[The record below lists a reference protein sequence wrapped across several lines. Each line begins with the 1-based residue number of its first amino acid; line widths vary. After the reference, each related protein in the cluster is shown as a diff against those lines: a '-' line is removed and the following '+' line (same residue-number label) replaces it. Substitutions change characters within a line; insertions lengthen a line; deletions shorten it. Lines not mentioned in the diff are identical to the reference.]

1 MYYKNK
7 NVSIKT
13 IKKKGGI
20 IIKRKIFLITL
31 LCTIIFSVLNVHAET
46 ASFFEAEYIRGIYES
61 KYMYSNNTI
70 YYQTARFFRKS
81 DTHMFAYCIEPFTF
95 FNEGSTYESTINPNN
110 LTNEQKDRISKIA
123 HFGFYYKNHTDD
135 YWYAVTQMMI
145 WQVADTTNGET
156 YFTDKLNGNRVNIYQ
171 NEINEINNLVNNYNT
186 LPKTNNKTYIFK
198 EGEEIKIDA
207 GDIISYYKSND
218 ERVKIEG
225 NNLIINNLPEGE
237 YSFTLE
243 RNDINYNRPTI
254 FYQSN
259 NSQNIMESGDLEPI
273 KSTFKIKV
281 INTEININKI
291 DSDTKSI
298 IPSGDA
304 SLDGAIYTLY
314 DNNMN
319 IIKDLTIENNTTN
332 IKSLDLG
339 KYYLKEKS
347 PGTGYNLDDKTYEIT
362 LDENNTKKELI
373 LENKVIKKNIII
385 KKLYGDYNQLNNEK
399 NIDFEIYNSKNE
411 LIKTI
416 STDENGEVVITLP
429 YGEYKLIQL
438 NSTNGY
444 QKIDPFIIKV
454 TNNEDETIEL
464 KDYKIP
470 VPNTHTNNSLILYL
484 IRLLLLI
491 C

>member
-1 MYYKNK
+1 M
-7 NVSIKT
+7 
-13 IKKKGGI
+13 
-20 IIKRKIFLITL
+20 TL
-31 LCTIIFSVLNVHAET
+31 LCTILFSVLNVHAET
-46 ASFFEAEYIRGIYES
+46 TSFFEAEYIRGIYES

-95 FNEGSTYESTINPNN
+95 FNEGSTYESTITPNN

-156 YFTDKLNGNRVNIYQ
+156 YFTDRLNGNRVNIYQ
-171 NEINEINNLVNNYNT
+171 DEMNEINNLVNNYNT
-186 LPKTNNKTYIFK
+186 LPETNNKTYIFK
-198 EGEEIKIDA
+198 EGEEIKLS
-207 GDIISYYKSND
+207 GGNIISNYKSND

-225 NNLIINNLPEGE
+225 NSIVIENLKEGD

-243 RNDINYNRPTI
+243 RNDLNFNRPTI

-259 NSQNIMESGDLEPI
+259 NSQNIMESGDIEPI
-273 KSTFKIKV
+273 KSTFNIKV
-281 INTEININKI
+281 IKTEINIDKI
-291 DSDTKSI
+291 DADTKSI

-314 DNNMN
+314 DSNMN
-319 IIKDLTIENNTTN
+319 EIKDLIIENNTAN
-332 IKSLDLG
+332 IKDLDLG
-339 KYYLKEKS
+339 TYYIKEKT
-347 PGTGYNLDDKTYEIT
+347 PGTGYNLDEEIHEIV
-362 LDENNTKKELI
+362 LDENNTKKDLV
-373 LENKVIKKNIII
+373 LENKVIKKNITI
-385 KKLYGDYNQLNNEK
+385 KKLYGDSNNLSNEK
-399 NIDFEIYNSKNE
+399 NIDFEIYNSRNE

-416 STDENGEVVITLP
+416 STDENGEVTITLP
-429 YGEYKLIQL
+429 YGEYKLVQL
-438 NSTNGY
+438 NTTNGY
-444 QKIDPFIIKV
+444 QKLDPFIIKV

-464 KDYKIP
+464 KDYRIP
-470 VPNTHTNNSLILYL
+470 VPNTHTNNYLLLYI

>member
-1 MYYKNK
+1 M
-7 NVSIKT
+7 
-13 IKKKGGI
+13 
-20 IIKRKIFLITL
+20 TL
-31 LCTIIFSVLNVHAET
+31 LCTILFSVLNVHAET
-46 ASFFEAEYIRGIYES
+46 TSFFEAEYIRGIYES

-95 FNEGSTYESTINPNN
+95 FNEGSTYESTITPNN

-145 WQVADTTNGET
+145 WQVADTTNGDT
-156 YFTDKLNGNRVNIYQ
+156 YFTDRLNGNRVNIYQ
-171 NEINEINNLVNNYNT
+171 DEMNEINNLVNNYNT
-186 LPKTNNKTYIFK
+186 LPETNNKTYIFK
-198 EGEEIKIDA
+198 EGEEIKLS
-207 GDIISYYKSND
+207 GGNIISNYKSND

-225 NNLIINNLPEGE
+225 NNIVIEDLKEGD

-243 RNDINYNRPTI
+243 RNDLNFNRPTI

-259 NSQNIMESGDLEPI
+259 NSQNIMESGDIEPI
-273 KSTFKIKV
+273 KSTFNIKV
-281 INTEININKI
+281 IKTEINIDKI

-304 SLDGAIYTLY
+304 SLDGAVYTLY
-314 DNNMN
+314 DSNMN
-319 IIKDLTIENNTTN
+319 EITDLTIENNTAN
-332 IKSLDLG
+332 IKDLDLG
-339 KYYLKEKS
+339 TYYIKEKT
-347 PGTGYNLDDKTYEIT
+347 PGTGYNLDEEIHEII
-362 LDENNTKKELI
+362 LDENNTKKDLV
-373 LENKVIKKNIII
+373 LENKVIKKNITI
-385 KKLYGDYNQLNNEK
+385 KKLYGDSNNLSSEK

-416 STDENGEVVITLP
+416 STDENGEVTITLP
-429 YGEYKLIQL
+429 YGEYKLVQL
-438 NSTNGY
+438 NTTNGY
-444 QKIDPFIIKV
+444 QKLDPFIIKV
-454 TNNEDETIEL
+454 TNNEEETIEL
-464 KDYKIP
+464 KDYRIP
-470 VPNTHTNNSLILYL
+470 VPNTHTNSYLLLYI

>member
-1 MYYKNK
+1 M
-7 NVSIKT
+7 
-13 IKKKGGI
+13 
-20 IIKRKIFLITL
+20 TL
-31 LCTIIFSVLNVHAET
+31 LCTILFSVLNVHAET
-46 ASFFEAEYIRGIYES
+46 TSFFEAEYIRGIYES

-95 FNEGSTYESTINPNN
+95 FNEGSTYESTITPNN

-156 YFTDKLNGNRVNIYQ
+156 YFTDRLNGNRVNIYQ
-171 NEINEINNLVNNYNT
+171 DEMNEINNLVNNYNT
-186 LPKTNNKTYIFK
+186 LPDTNNKTYIFK
-198 EGEEIKIDA
+198 EGEEIKLS
-207 GDIISYYKSND
+207 GGNIISNYKSND

-225 NNLIINNLPEGE
+225 NNIVIEDLKEGD

-243 RNDINYNRPTI
+243 RNDLNFNRPTI

-259 NSQNIMESGDLEPI
+259 NSQNIMESGDIEPI
-273 KSTFKIKV
+273 ESTFNIKV
-281 INTEININKI
+281 IKTEINIDKI

-314 DNNMN
+314 DSNMN
-319 IIKDLTIENNTTN
+319 EITDLTIENNTAN
-332 IKSLDLG
+332 IKDLDLG
-339 KYYLKEKS
+339 TYYIKEKT
-347 PGTGYNLDDKTYEIT
+347 PGTGYNLDEEIHEII
-362 LDENNTKKELI
+362 LDENNTKKDLV
-373 LENKVIKKNIII
+373 LENKVIKKNITI
-385 KKLYGDYNQLNNEK
+385 KKLYGDSNNLSSEK

-416 STDENGEVVITLP
+416 STDENGEVTITLP
-429 YGEYKLIQL
+429 YGEYKLVQL
-438 NSTNGY
+438 NTTNGY
-444 QKIDPFIIKV
+444 QKLEPFIIKV

-464 KDYKIP
+464 KDYRIT
-470 VPNTHTNNSLILYL
+470 VPNTHTNNYL
-484 IRLLLLI
+484 LLFVIRLLLLI

>member
-1 MYYKNK
+1 M
-7 NVSIKT
+7 
-13 IKKKGGI
+13 
-20 IIKRKIFLITL
+20 TL
-31 LCTIIFSVLNVHAET
+31 LCTILFSVLNVHAET
-46 ASFFEAEYIRGIYES
+46 TSFFEAEYIRGIYES

-95 FNEGSTYESTINPNN
+95 FNEGATYESTITPNN

-156 YFTDKLNGNRVNIYQ
+156 YFTDRLNGNRVNIYQ
-171 NEINEINNLVNNYNT
+171 DEMNEINNLVNNYNT
-186 LPKTNNKTYIFK
+186 LPDTNNKTYIFK
-198 EGEEIKIDA
+198 EGEEIKLS
-207 GDIISYYKSND
+207 GGNIISNYKSND

-225 NNLIINNLPEGE
+225 NNIVIEDLKEGD

-243 RNDINYNRPTI
+243 RNDLNFNRPTI

-259 NSQNIMESGDLEPI
+259 NSQNIMESGDIEPI
-273 KSTFKIKV
+273 KSTFNIKV
-281 INTEININKI
+281 IKTEINIDKI

-314 DNNMN
+314 DSNMN
-319 IIKDLTIENNTTN
+319 EIKDLTIENNTAN
-332 IKSLDLG
+332 IKDLDLG
-339 KYYLKEKS
+339 TYYIKEKT
-347 PGTGYNLDDKTYEIT
+347 PGTGYNLDEEIHEIV
-362 LDENNTKKELI
+362 LDENNTKKDLV
-373 LENKVIKKNIII
+373 LENKVIKKNITI
-385 KKLYGDYNQLNNEK
+385 KKLYGDSNNLSSEK

-416 STDENGEVVITLP
+416 STDENGEVTITLP
-429 YGEYKLIQL
+429 YGEYKLVQL
-438 NSTNGY
+438 NTTNGY
-444 QKIDPFIIKV
+444 QKLEPFIIKV

-464 KDYKIP
+464 KDYRIP
-470 VPNTHTNNSLILYL
+470 VPNTHTNNYL
-484 IRLLLLI
+484 LLFVIRLLLLI

>member
-1 MYYKNK
+1 M
-7 NVSIKT
+7 
-13 IKKKGGI
+13 
-20 IIKRKIFLITL
+20 TL
-31 LCTIIFSVLNVHAET
+31 LCTILFSVLNVHAET
-46 ASFFEAEYIRGIYES
+46 TSFFEAEYIRGIYES

-95 FNEGSTYESTINPNN
+95 FNEGSSYKSTITPNN

-156 YFTDKLNGNRVNIYQ
+156 YFTDRLNGNRVNIYQ
-171 NEINEINNLVNNYNT
+171 DEMNEINNLVNNYNT
-186 LPKTNNKTYIFK
+186 LPETNNKTYIFK
-198 EGEEIKIDA
+198 EGEEIKLS
-207 GDIISYYKSND
+207 GGNIISNYKSND

-225 NNLIINNLPEGE
+225 NSIVIENLKEGD

-243 RNDINYNRPTI
+243 RNDLNFNRPTI

-259 NSQNIMESGDLEPI
+259 NSQNIMESGDIEPI
-273 KSTFKIKV
+273 KSTFNIKV
-281 INTEININKI
+281 IKTEINIDKI
-291 DSDTKSI
+291 DADTKSI

-314 DNNMN
+314 DSNMN
-319 IIKDLTIENNTTN
+319 EIKDLIIENNTAN
-332 IKSLDLG
+332 IKDLDLG
-339 KYYLKEKS
+339 TYYIKEKT
-347 PGTGYNLDDKTYEIT
+347 PGTGYNLDEEIHEIV
-362 LDENNTKKELI
+362 LDENNTKKDLV
-373 LENKVIKKNIII
+373 LENKVIKKNITI
-385 KKLYGDYNQLNNEK
+385 KKLYGDSNNLSNEK
-399 NIDFEIYNSKNE
+399 NIDFEIYNSRNE

-416 STDENGEVVITLP
+416 STDENGEVTITLP
-429 YGEYKLIQL
+429 YGEYKLVQL
-438 NSTNGY
+438 NTTNGY
-444 QKIDPFIIKV
+444 QKLDPFIIKV

-464 KDYKIP
+464 KDYRIP
-470 VPNTHTNNSLILYL
+470 VPNTHTNSYLLLYI

>member
-1 MYYKNK
+1 
-7 NVSIKT
+7 
-13 IKKKGGI
+13 
-20 IIKRKIFLITL
+20 
-31 LCTIIFSVLNVHAET
+31 
-46 ASFFEAEYIRGIYES
+46 
-61 KYMYSNNTI
+61 MYSNNTI
-70 YYQTARFFRKS
+70 YYQTARFFRKT
-81 DTHMFAYCIEPFTF
+81 DTHMYAYCIEPFTF
-95 FNEGSTYESTINPNN
+95 FNEGSTYESTITPDN

-171 NEINEINNLVNNYNT
+171 NEINEINNLVDNYNT
-186 LPKTNNKTYIFK
+186 LPNTNNKSYIFK
-198 EGEEIKIDA
+198 EGEEIKLDA
-207 GDIISYYKSND
+207 GSIISNYKSND

-225 NNLIINNLPEGE
+225 NYLIINNLKEGD

-243 RNDINYNRPTI
+243 RNELDFNRPTI

-273 KSTFKIKV
+273 KSTFKIKIV
-281 INTEININKI
+281 KTEINLDKI
-291 DSDTKSI
+291 DYDNQSI

-314 DNNMN
+314 DKDMN
-319 IIKDLTIENNTTN
+319 EIKDLIIENNTAN
-332 IKSLDLG
+332 IKDLDLG
-339 KYYLKEKS
+339 VYYLKEKT
-347 PGTGYNLDDKTYEIT
+347 PGTGYNLDEETHKIII
-362 LDENNTKKELI
+362 DENNTKI
-373 LENKVIKKNIII
+373 DIVLENKVIKKNITI
-385 KKLYGDYNQLNNEK
+385 KKLYGDNNSLNSEK

-416 STDENGEVVITLP
+416 STDENGEAAISLP

-438 NSTNGY
+438 NTTNGY
-444 QKIDPFIIKV
+444 QKIEPFIIKV

-470 VPNTHTNNSLILYL
+470 VPNTHTNSILLYI

>member
-1 MYYKNK
+1 M
-7 NVSIKT
+7 
-13 IKKKGGI
+13 
-20 IIKRKIFLITL
+20 TL
-31 LCTIIFSVLNVHAET
+31 LCTILFSVLNVHAET
-46 ASFFEAEYIRGIYES
+46 TSFFEAEYIRGIYES

-95 FNEGSTYESTINPNN
+95 FNEGSTYESTITPNN

-156 YFTDKLNGNRVNIYQ
+156 YFTDRLNGNRVNIYQ
-171 NEINEINNLVNNYNT
+171 DEMNEINNLVNNYNT
-186 LPKTNNKTYIFK
+186 LPETNNKTYIFK
-198 EGEEIKIDA
+198 EGEEIKLS
-207 GDIISYYKSND
+207 GGNIISNYKSND

-225 NNLIINNLPEGE
+225 NNIVIEDLKEGD

-243 RNDINYNRPTI
+243 RNDLNFNRPTI

-259 NSQNIMESGDLEPI
+259 NSQNIMESGDIEPI
-273 KSTFKIKV
+273 KSTFNIKV
-281 INTEININKI
+281 IKTEINIDKI

-304 SLDGAIYTLY
+304 SLDGAVYTLY
-314 DNNMN
+314 DSNMN
-319 IIKDLTIENNTTN
+319 EIKDLTIENNTAN
-332 IKSLDLG
+332 IKDLDLG
-339 KYYLKEKS
+339 TYYIKEKT
-347 PGTGYNLDDKTYEIT
+347 PGTGYNLDEEIHEIV
-362 LDENNTKKELI
+362 LDENNTKKDLV
-373 LENKVIKKNIII
+373 LENKVIKKNITI
-385 KKLYGDYNQLNNEK
+385 KKLYGDSNNLSSEK
-399 NIDFEIYNSKNE
+399 NIDFEIYNSRNE

-416 STDENGEVVITLP
+416 STDEKGEVTITLP
-429 YGEYKLIQL
+429 YGEYKLVQL
-438 NSTNGY
+438 NTTNGY
-444 QKIDPFIIKV
+444 QKLEPFIIKV

-464 KDYKIP
+464 KDYRIP
-470 VPNTHTNNSLILYL
+470 VPNTHTNSYLLLY
-484 IRLLLLI
+484 IFRLLLLI

>member
-1 MYYKNK
+1 M
-7 NVSIKT
+7 
-13 IKKKGGI
+13 
-20 IIKRKIFLITL
+20 TL
-31 LCTIIFSVLNVHAET
+31 LCTILFSVLNVHAET
-46 ASFFEAEYIRGIYES
+46 TSFFEAEYIRGIYES
-61 KYMYSNNTI
+61 KYMYSNNTV

-95 FNEGSTYESTINPNN
+95 FNEGSTYESTITPNN

-171 NEINEINNLVNNYNT
+171 DEINEINNLVNNYNT
-186 LPKTNNKTYIFK
+186 LPDTNNKTYIFK
-198 EGEEIKIDA
+198 EGEEIKLS
-207 GDIISYYKSND
+207 GGNIISNYKSND

-225 NNLIINNLPEGE
+225 NNIVIEGLKE
-237 YSFTLE
+237 GDYSFTLE
-243 RNDINYNRPTI
+243 RNDLNFNRPTI

-259 NSQNIMESGDLEPI
+259 NSQNIMESGDIEPI
-273 KSTFKIKV
+273 KSTFNIKV
-281 INTEININKI
+281 IKTEINIDKI

-314 DNNMN
+314 DSNMN
-319 IIKDLTIENNTTN
+319 EIKDLTIENNTTN
-332 IKSLDLG
+332 IKDLDLG
-339 KYYLKEKS
+339 TYYIKEKS
-347 PGTGYNLDDKTYEIT
+347 PGTGYNLDEEIHEII
-362 LDENNTKKELI
+362 LDENNTKKDI
-373 LENKVIKKNIII
+373 VLENKVIKKNITI
-385 KKLYGDYNQLNNEK
+385 KKLYGDSNNLSSEK
-399 NIDFEIYNSKNE
+399 NIDFEIYNSRND

-416 STDENGEVVITLP
+416 STDENGEVTITLP
-429 YGEYKLIQL
+429 YGEYKLVQL
-438 NSTNGY
+438 NTTNGY

-464 KDYKIP
+464 KDYRIP
-470 VPNTHTNNSLILYL
+470 VPNTRTNSYLLLYI

>member
-1 MYYKNK
+1 M
-7 NVSIKT
+7 
-13 IKKKGGI
+13 
-20 IIKRKIFLITL
+20 TL
-31 LCTIIFSVLNVHAET
+31 LCTILFSVLNVHAET
-46 ASFFEAEYIRGIYES
+46 TSFFEAEYIRGIYES

-95 FNEGSTYESTINPNN
+95 FNEGSTYESTITPNN

-156 YFTDKLNGNRVNIYQ
+156 YFTDRLNGNRVNIYQ
-171 NEINEINNLVNNYNT
+171 DEMNEINNLVNNYNT
-186 LPKTNNKTYIFK
+186 LPDTNNKTYIFK
-198 EGEEIKIDA
+198 EGEEIKLS
-207 GDIISYYKSND
+207 GGNIISNYKSND

-225 NNLIINNLPEGE
+225 NNIVIEDLKEGD

-243 RNDINYNRPTI
+243 RNDLNFNRPTI

-259 NSQNIMESGDLEPI
+259 NSQNIMESGDIEPI
-273 KSTFKIKV
+273 ESTFNIKV
-281 INTEININKI
+281 IKTEINIDKI

-314 DNNMN
+314 DSNMN
-319 IIKDLTIENNTTN
+319 EITDLTIENNTAN
-332 IKSLDLG
+332 IKDLDLG
-339 KYYLKEKS
+339 TYYIKEKT
-347 PGTGYNLDDKTYEIT
+347 PGTGYNLDEEIHEII
-362 LDENNTKKELI
+362 LDENNTKKDLV
-373 LENKVIKKNIII
+373 LENKVIKKNITI
-385 KKLYGDYNQLNNEK
+385 KKLYGDSNNLSSEK

-416 STDENGEVVITLP
+416 STDENGEVTITLP
-429 YGEYKLIQL
+429 YGEYKLVQL
-438 NSTNGY
+438 NTTNGY
-444 QKIDPFIIKV
+444 QKLEPFIIKV

-464 KDYKIP
+464 KDYRIP
-470 VPNTHTNNSLILYL
+470 VPNTHTNNYL
-484 IRLLLLI
+484 LLFIIRLLLLI

>member
-1 MYYKNK
+1 M
-7 NVSIKT
+7 
-13 IKKKGGI
+13 
-20 IIKRKIFLITL
+20 TL
-31 LCTIIFSVLNVHAET
+31 LCTILFSVLNVHAET
-46 ASFFEAEYIRGIYES
+46 TSFFEAEYIRGIYES

-95 FNEGSTYESTINPNN
+95 FNEGSTYESTITPNN

-145 WQVADTTNGET
+145 WQVADTTSGET
-156 YFTDKLNGNRVNIYQ
+156 YFTDRLNGNRVNIYQ
-171 NEINEINNLVNNYNT
+171 DEMNEINNLVNNYNT
-186 LPKTNNKTYIFK
+186 LPDTNNKTYIFK
-198 EGEEIKIDA
+198 EGEEIKLS
-207 GDIISYYKSND
+207 GGNIISNYKSND

-225 NNLIINNLPEGE
+225 NNIVIENLKEGD

-243 RNDINYNRPTI
+243 RNDLNFNRPTI

-259 NSQNIMESGDLEPI
+259 NSQNIMESGDIEPI
-273 KSTFKIKV
+273 KSTFNIKV
-281 INTEININKI
+281 IKTEINIDKI

-314 DNNMN
+314 DSNMN
-319 IIKDLTIENNTTN
+319 EIKNLTIENNTAN
-332 IKSLDLG
+332 IKDLDLG
-339 KYYLKEKS
+339 TYYIKEKT
-347 PGTGYNLDDKTYEIT
+347 PGTGYNLDEEIHEII
-362 LDENNTKKELI
+362 LDENNTKKDLV
-373 LENKVIKKNIII
+373 LENKVIKKNITI
-385 KKLYGDYNQLNNEK
+385 KKLYGDSNNLSSEK

-416 STDENGEVVITLP
+416 STDENGKVTITLP
-429 YGEYKLIQL
+429 YGEYKLVQL
-438 NSTNGY
+438 NTTNGY
-444 QKIDPFIIKV
+444 QKLEPFIIKV

-464 KDYKIP
+464 KDYRIP
-470 VPNTHTNNSLILYL
+470 VPNTHTNNYL
-484 IRLLLLI
+484 LLFIIRLLLLI

>member
-1 MYYKNK
+1 
-7 NVSIKT
+7 
-13 IKKKGGI
+13 
-20 IIKRKIFLITL
+20 
-31 LCTIIFSVLNVHAET
+31 
-46 ASFFEAEYIRGIYES
+46 
-61 KYMYSNNTI
+61 MYSNNTI

-95 FNEGSTYESTINPNN
+95 FNEDASYESTITPNN

-145 WQVADTTNGET
+145 WQVADTVNGET

-186 LPKTNNKTYIFK
+186 LPNTNNKTYIFK
-198 EGEEIKIDA
+198 EGENISIPA
-207 GDIISYYKSND
+207 GDIVTNYKSND

-225 NNLIINNLPEGE
+225 TNVVIDDLKEGN
-237 YSFTLE
+237 YTFTLE
-243 RNDINYNRPTI
+243 RNEINYNRPTI

-259 NSQNIMESGDLEPI
+259 NSQNIMESGDLDPI
-273 KSTFKIKV
+273 KSTFNIKV
-281 INTEININKI
+281 IKTEININKI
-291 DSDTKSI
+291 DSDTQSI

-314 DNNMN
+314 DSNMN
-319 IIKDLTIENNTTN
+319 EIKDLTIINN
-332 IKSLDLG
+332 ISDVKDLDLG
-339 KYYLKEKS
+339 TYYIKEKT
-347 PGTGYNLDDKTYEIT
+347 PGTGYNLDNETYKII
-362 LDENNTKKELI
+362 LDENNTKVELT
-373 LENKVIKKNIII
+373 LENKVIKKNITI
-385 KKLYGDYNQLNNEK
+385 KKLYGDNNKMNNEK
-399 NIDFEIYNSKNE
+399 NIDFELYNSKNE

-416 STDENGEVVITLP
+416 STDENGEVTINLP
-429 YGEYKLIQL
+429 YGEYKLVQL

-444 QKIDPFIIKV
+444 QKVEPFIIKV

-464 KDYKIP
+464 KDYRIP
-470 VPNTHTNNSLILYL
+470 VPDTHISIWIYL
-484 IRLLLLI
+484 IRLLLQI

>member
-1 MYYKNK
+1 M
-7 NVSIKT
+7 
-13 IKKKGGI
+13 
-20 IIKRKIFLITL
+20 TL
-31 LCTIIFSVLNVHAET
+31 LCTILFSVLNVHAET
-46 ASFFEAEYIRGIYES
+46 TSFFEAEYIRGIYES

-95 FNEGSTYESTINPNN
+95 FNEGSTYESTITPNN

-156 YFTDKLNGNRVNIYQ
+156 YFTDRLNGNRVNIYQ
-171 NEINEINNLVNNYNT
+171 DEMNEINNLVNNYNT
-186 LPKTNNKTYIFK
+186 LPDTNNKTYIFK
-198 EGEEIKIDA
+198 EGEEIKLS
-207 GDIISYYKSND
+207 GGNIISNYKSND

-225 NNLIINNLPEGE
+225 NNIVIEDLKEGD

-243 RNDINYNRPTI
+243 RNDLNFNRPTI

-259 NSQNIMESGDLEPI
+259 NSQNIMESGDIEPI
-273 KSTFKIKV
+273 KSTFNIKV
-281 INTEININKI
+281 IKTEINIDKI

-314 DNNMN
+314 DSNMN
-319 IIKDLTIENNTTN
+319 EIKDLTIENNTAN
-332 IKSLDLG
+332 IKDLDLG
-339 KYYLKEKS
+339 TYYIKEKT
-347 PGTGYNLDDKTYEIT
+347 PGTGYNLDEEIHEIV
-362 LDENNTKKELI
+362 LDENNTKKDLV
-373 LENKVIKKNIII
+373 LENKVIKKNITI
-385 KKLYGDYNQLNNEK
+385 KKLYGDSNNLSSEK

-416 STDENGEVVITLP
+416 STDENGEVTITLP
-429 YGEYKLIQL
+429 YGEYKLVQL
-438 NSTNGY
+438 NTTNGY
-444 QKIDPFIIKV
+444 QKLEPFIIKV

-464 KDYKIP
+464 KDYRIP
-470 VPNTHTNNSLILYL
+470 VPNTHTNNYL
-484 IRLLLLI
+484 LLFVIRLLLLI

>member
-1 MYYKNK
+1 
-7 NVSIKT
+7 
-13 IKKKGGI
+13 
-20 IIKRKIFLITL
+20 
-31 LCTIIFSVLNVHAET
+31 
-46 ASFFEAEYIRGIYES
+46 
-61 KYMYSNNTI
+61 MYSNNTI
-70 YYQTARFFRKS
+70 YYQTARFFRKT

-95 FNEGSTYESTINPNN
+95 FNEGSTYESTITPNN
-110 LTNEQKDRISKIA
+110 LTNEQKDRIAKIA
-123 HFGFYYKNHTDD
+123 HFGFYYKNHTED

-156 YFTDKLNGNRVNIYQ
+156 YFTDTLNGNRVNIFQ

-186 LPKTNNKTYIFK
+186 LPDTNNKTYIFK
-198 EGEEIKIDA
+198 EGENIIIPA
-207 GDIISYYKSND
+207 GSIISNYKSND
-218 ERVKIEG
+218 DRVKIEG
-225 NNLIINNLPEGE
+225 NNLIINNLSEGD

-243 RNDINYNRPTI
+243 RNDLNYNRPTI

-273 KSTFKIKV
+273 KSTFNIKIIK
-281 INTEININKI
+281 TKINIDKI
-291 DSDTKSI
+291 DSDTKSTT
-298 IPSGDA
+298 PSGDA
-304 SLDGAIYTLY
+304 SLNGAIYTIY
-314 DNNMN
+314 DSDMN
-319 IIKDLTIENNTTN
+319 IIKDLNIENNTSS
-332 IKSLDLG
+332 IEDLDLG
-339 KYYLKEKS
+339 TYYIKEKN
-347 PGTGYNLDDKTYEIT
+347 PGLGYNLDEKTYEVI

-373 LENKVIKKNIII
+373 LENKVIKKNITI
-385 KKLYGDYNQLNNEK
+385 KKLYGEYNQLKNEE

-416 STDENGEVVITLP
+416 STNENGEVTITLP

-470 VPNTHTNNSLILYL
+470 VPNTHTNNNLLLYI

>member
-1 MYYKNK
+1 M
-7 NVSIKT
+7 
-13 IKKKGGI
+13 
-20 IIKRKIFLITL
+20 TL
-31 LCTIIFSVLNVHAET
+31 LCTILFSVLNVHAET
-46 ASFFEAEYIRGIYES
+46 TSFFEAEYIRGIYES

-95 FNEGSTYESTINPNN
+95 FNEGSTYESTITPNN

-156 YFTDKLNGNRVNIYQ
+156 YFTDRLNGNRVNIYQ
-171 NEINEINNLVNNYNT
+171 DEMNEINNLVNNYNT
-186 LPKTNNKTYIFK
+186 LPETNNKTYIFK
-198 EGEEIKIDA
+198 EGEEIKLS
-207 GDIISYYKSND
+207 GGNIISNYKSND

-225 NNLIINNLPEGE
+225 NNIVIEDLKEGD

-243 RNDINYNRPTI
+243 RNDLNFNRPTI

-259 NSQNIMESGDLEPI
+259 NSQNIMESGDIEPI
-273 KSTFKIKV
+273 KSTFNIKV
-281 INTEININKI
+281 IKTEINIDKI

-304 SLDGAIYTLY
+304 SLDGAVYTLY
-314 DNNMN
+314 DSNMN
-319 IIKDLTIENNTTN
+319 EITDLTIENNTAN
-332 IKSLDLG
+332 IKDLDLG
-339 KYYLKEKS
+339 TYYIKEKT
-347 PGTGYNLDDKTYEIT
+347 PGTGYNLDEEIHEIV
-362 LDENNTKKELI
+362 LDENNTKKDLV
-373 LENKVIKKNIII
+373 LENKVIKKNITI
-385 KKLYGDYNQLNNEK
+385 KKLYGDSNNLSSEK

-416 STDENGEVVITLP
+416 STDENGEVTITLP
-429 YGEYKLIQL
+429 YGEYKLVQL
-438 NSTNGY
+438 NTTNGY
-444 QKIDPFIIKV
+444 QKLDPFIIKV

-464 KDYKIP
+464 KDYRIP
-470 VPNTHTNNSLILYL
+470 VPNTHTNNYLLLYI